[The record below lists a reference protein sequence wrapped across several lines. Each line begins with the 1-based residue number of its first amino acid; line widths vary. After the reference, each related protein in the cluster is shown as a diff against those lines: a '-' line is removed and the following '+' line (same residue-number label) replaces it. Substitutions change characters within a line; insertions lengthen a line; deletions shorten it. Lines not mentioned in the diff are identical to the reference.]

1 MPKSRS
7 RSKVPAGQEW
17 ASAISDLRHRFNL
30 SQTTFGKKFH
40 SSAMAVS
47 RWERGTQE
55 PTARSYIELGLLA
68 GDPNCWYFWGR
79 AGLRHEDLMRILPQL
94 RRRLSQTKIPDFQ
107 LVRAGSGSKRPV
119 AEQLQ
124 LIAIPLLKAFAASHG
139 EKGDNGTLLHGEP
152 VESMIAA
159 PKAWCP
165 NPDTTTCLRVQGDS
179 MSPVIGDGYI
189 LAVDSSQNDSADLN
203 GKIVIAWHKDR
214 GLTVSRF
221 RCYDHTE
228 VLHAENPKYE
238 SVTLDS
244 RNKWKILG
252 KVLWW
257 IGKEN

>member
-1 MPKSRS
+1 VPKSRS
-7 RSKVPAGQEW
+7 KSKAPTEHEW
-17 ASAISDLRHRFNL
+17 ATAISALRHRFAL
-30 SQTTFGKKFH
+30 SQTAFGKKFH

-47 RWERGTQE
+47 RWERGAQE
-55 PTARSYIELGLLA
+55 PTARSYIELGNLA

-79 AGLRHEDLMRILPQL
+79 AGLRHEDLMRILPQF
-94 RRRLSQTKIPDFQ
+94 RRRLSQTKIPDVQ
-107 LVRAGSGSKRPV
+107 WVRAGSGRKKP
-119 AEQLQ
+119 AGNKLQ
-124 LIAIPLLKAFAASHG
+124 LIAIPLLSVVAASHG
-139 EKGDNGTLLHGEP
+139 EKGDNRPLLHGAP

-159 PKAWCP
+159 PKEWCP
-165 NPDTTTCLRVQGDS
+165 NPETTTCLRVQGDS

-189 LAVDSSQNDSADLN
+189 LAVDSSQNEPGQLN
-203 GKIVIAWHKDR
+203 GKIVVAWHKDM

-244 RNKWKILG
+244 QNKWKILA

-257 IGKEN
+257 IGKED